1 MLEAVCD
8 AFLPSLPHPDDPH
21 GLFAT
26 GARAAGTAARAERLI
41 AALADPL
48 DRTRLRLLLTALGS
62 PLASALFGGPFASF
76 PDLSLE
82 AREAALRAWSVSRL
96 APRRAGFQAL
106 KRLVH
111 VAHYCWPLPGGS
123 HPAWRAVGYPG
134 PLPLPPPAVARD
146 PLPTVT
152 IERDTTLECDVVVV
166 GSGAG
171 GGVAAGVLA
180 AAGRDLIVLERGP
193 NPGPSDFSHVEG
205 DSLERYYL
213 DGGLLTT
220 QDGGMP
226 ILAGS
231 CLGGG
236 TVINYTTS
244 LPLPPAVR
252 DEWDRLAGLTL
263 FTSPRFQE
271 SLDRVSARVGAGTR
285 WNTPGMRDQLLERGC
300 RALGWH
306 VDLQPRNVTD
316 CREGL
321 ECGFCGYGCRHGAK
335 NTTASTYLADAARA
349 GARLIVHCD
358 VERALIAGGRATGVR
373 ATARGADGRP
383 HALTVRAG
391 AVVAACG
398 AINTP
403 ALLARSG
410 LANPNVGRHLR
421 LHPAA
426 AVFGFFPQRVEPWS
440 GAMQTRYSDQL
451 ANMDGGYGVK
461 LETAP
466 IHFALPASGFGWEGA
481 RAHREDVARLA
492 HLSLV
497 GLLLRDRDAGHVAVS
512 RGGRPRVHYRLSVFD
527 AAHLRR
533 AVIAAAEQLAAAGA
547 TEVVTTH
554 TPPARARPGAAGW
567 LEAFARAADR
577 RGYSGTRMSCITFH
591 QMGSARMGR
600 DPARSVVDGRGES
613 HEVRGLYVADG
624 SAFPTSSGVNP
635 MITIMAIADRV
646 AGGLVAGE

>member
-1 MLEAVCD
+1 VLEAVCD

-512 RGGRPRVHYRLSVFD
+512 RGGRPGPLPPVRVRCRAPAPRRDRGRGAARGGGRDGSRND
-527 AAHLRR
+527 AHA
-533 AVIAAAEQLAAAGA
+533 
-547 TEVVTTH
+547 
-554 TPPARARPGAAGW
+554 ARARPPGRGRLARGVRARCRSSRLQRDAHVLHHLPSNGQRPHGSRPCPLGRGRPWRVARGARPLRGRRERLPD
-567 LEAFARAADR
+567 LERRESHDYDHGDR
-577 RGYSGTRMSCITFH
+577 RSRGGR
-591 QMGSARMGR
+591 ARGR
-600 DPARSVVDGRGES
+600 
-613 HEVRGLYVADG
+613 
-624 SAFPTSSGVNP
+624 
-635 MITIMAIADRV
+635 
-646 AGGLVAGE
+646 